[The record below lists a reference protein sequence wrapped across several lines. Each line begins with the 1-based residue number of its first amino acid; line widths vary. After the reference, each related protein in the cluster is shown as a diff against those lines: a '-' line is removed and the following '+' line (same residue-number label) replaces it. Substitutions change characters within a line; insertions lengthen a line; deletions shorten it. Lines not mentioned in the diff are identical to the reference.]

1 MMRKWIPLLL
11 VVTAVAVSIFYYS
24 KLPDQMATHWDASG
38 QPNGYSNRFLGAW
51 LLPLIMAVVWLIL
64 RAIPH
69 IDPRRANY
77 EKFSGMYDA
86 LVILILGF
94 MLVMHVVVL
103 MAATGAPIRM
113 ERVAMPVVGV
123 FIAIMG
129 LLIPK
134 AHPNWFV
141 GIRTPWTL
149 TSDLSW
155 ERTHRIGGPLFV
167 VLGLLMVAT
176 TFIMPE
182 VAIWVLVVAAVGIVL
197 FLFVY
202 SYQVWKEDPLKR

>member
-1 MMRKWIPLLL
+1 MRKWIPLLL
-11 VVTAVAVSIFYYS
+11 VVAAVAVSIFYYS

-94 MLVMHVVVL
+94 LLVMHVVVL
-103 MAATGAPIRM
+103 MAATGAPIKM

-197 FLFVY
+197 FLFAY

>member
-1 MMRKWIPLLL
+1 MRKWIPILLI
-11 VVTAVAVSIFYYS
+11 VAAVAATILYYP
-24 KLPDQMATHWDASG
+24 KLPETMTTHWSVSG
-38 QPNGYSNRFLGAW
+38 EPNGFSSRLWGAW
-51 LLPLIMAVVWLIL
+51 MLPVIMAAVWLIM

-69 IDPRRANY
+69 IDPRKANY

-86 LVILILGF
+86 LVILILAF
-94 MLVMHVVVL
+94 MLAMHIVLL

-113 ERVAMPVVGV
+113 ERVVMPSVGV

-129 LLIPK
+129 ILIPR

-155 ERTHRIGGPLFV
+155 ERTHRIGGALFV
-167 VLGLLMVAT
+167 MLGVLMVASSFLAPGT
-176 TFIMPE
+176 
-182 VAIWVLVVAAVGIVL
+182 AIWILVAAALGITV
-197 FLFVY
+197 FLFAY

>member
-1 MMRKWIPLLL
+1 MRKWIPLLL
-11 VVTAVAVSIFYYS
+11 VVAAVAASIFYYP
-24 KLPDQMATHWDASG
+24 KLPETMTTHWSASG
-38 QPNGYSNRFLGAW
+38 EPNGFSSRLWGAW
-51 LLPLIMAVVWLIL
+51 LFPLIMAAMWLIL

-69 IDPRRANY
+69 IDPRKANY

-86 LVILILGF
+86 LIILILAF
-94 MLVMHVVVL
+94 MLAMHIVLL
-103 MAATGAPIRM
+103 MAATGVPIRM
-113 ERVAMPVVGV
+113 ERVVMPSVGV

-129 LLIPK
+129 ILIPK

-155 ERTHRIGGPLFV
+155 ERTHKLGGTLFV
-167 VLGLLMVAT
+167 ILGVLMVASS
-176 TFIMPE
+176 FLAPE
-182 VAIWVLVVAAVGIVL
+182 IAIWILVAAALGITI
-197 FLFVY
+197 FLFAY